1 MINKRVKKWAA
12 QSVVGCLLVSTFF
25 GFGASVM
32 AQDTKDAAANGYK
45 DLNDS
50 YAVKEIQ
57 TLSEMGILSGFDG
70 GFFKPHDAVTRAQ
83 LAKILVMS
91 MGLKEDASSA
101 AGFTDVPQDAWYRGF
116 VGALVKSGVTQGTDA
131 NQFSPEKTVTRE
143 ELATFFIRSFGLEG
157 QASQSGTDAKLSDM
171 SSVSDWAKADVAFAF
186 KIGFIGGIDDGKG
199 GVKFQPKDTAER
211 QALARLGYEFKLN
224 NAKYMSKAEELNKA
238 GSGTNSGSTGSTGK
252 DNAET
257 TSVVSD
263 LVATTNTTMEVIFKA
278 PVDAVS
284 TTDFQ
289 FDNDLTVSAASIKSS
304 MPNVVQLT
312 TSAQTAGQVYNLTYK
327 GKQTGIKA
335 TGVAVRTGGSSS
347 LPFNPSDPFAFAGT
361 YESDFNIT
369 SSGTYGPIN
378 GTSVINGTLTLDPG
392 PSGEITLR
400 NVKVSNLEVKSGA
413 ANSIHFVNVLV
424 TGAVNINATGQDNP
438 VHVVTEGTTSFGD
451 LNVISPSTL
460 DLMSSGTIGSI
471 TVNPQAAGT
480 TLQLGTGNN
489 VQSLNVLGNLTLN
502 GDFSQVLVSKDRNA
516 SIATTDASAQSLL
529 DQLLS
534 NIKDA
539 AQAAMEL
546 KNKLSSNEL
555 TADFDLPV
563 LNASQ
568 AALQWTSSSDALK
581 IIDGVHVKVT
591 RGETDTT
598 VTLTV
603 KITIGKAVQEIS
615 FTFKV
620 KGLPGQPG
628 MTDEQKAQADKDALN
643 LGDLSAVM
651 TNLTLPATG
660 ANGSVIT
667 WATSNAGVVTVA
679 GVVTLPSSGQP
690 DAQAVLTATITSNGY
705 STTKTF
711 NITVKS
717 LTALVKG
724 FVYNDK
730 HEPLSGVSVTLGTY
744 TVVTGSQGEYVISN
758 IQPGSYSLK
767 VELSGYESYNGE
779 AVTLAAG
786 QTWNVSDIILVYSN
800 GQPST
805 AISITGLPSNPLPTR
820 LINTLNRTQADLN
833 ASLEQ
838 SIAGIVPMQVNFDHY
853 QEPYSFRAASDRNSD
868 TQLWTK
874 NNNGDWIELNHLAA
888 NDFVTVPVTGS
899 TVHQNIY
906 VFSDEAGTYQLH
918 FDFKKGTADVGQK
931 DTSVT
936 FNTPSGLVNVQLL
949 GFNDLHGKIDQ
960 TYPFVNTDINGDGK
974 YVLNGNYGRM
984 DYFATYLKQRQATNP
999 NTILIHEGDAV
1010 GGSSPV
1016 SALNKEEPTVD
1027 ILNTLG
1033 FDVGTVGNHEFDKGV
1048 DEMLR
1053 LINAG
1058 EPKGTPDYLG
1068 MGFPLVAANVS
1079 YKDTGKPVL
1088 PPYFI
1093 QKVGGVQIGFIGV
1106 VTTSAAGMVMPA
1118 GISSIQFTDE
1128 TAAVNKYVPELK
1140 AKGVKAIVVL
1150 AHMDATMDNKGNI
1163 TGPAADLAKNVDDEV
1178 DVILGAHSHKL
1189 ANGMVKTKSG
1199 KDILVTQAYE
1209 YGKAML
1215 DIDLAVDPTTGD
1227 IVDKKAEIVFI
1238 DQSKVSPDPQVA
1250 QTIKKFSDLIAPKL
1264 NEVEGYASVTM
1275 AGGYASYED
1284 NALGNLIADSMR
1296 NEMGT
1301 DFAMM
1306 NGGGIRQDLQAGP
1319 ITWESLFNILPFNN
1333 ILQKVEIQGSDLAPI
1348 LNAQISSQYGSDF
1361 SISGFSYT
1369 WDKSTFKVTD
1379 IKLKDGSPI
1388 DPNKTYTLTV
1398 NNFMYTATGAKY
1410 VEMGKRGKNPVIGP
1424 EDLPALV
1431 NYVKSFGNQP
1441 IAYPATEGR
1450 IKTVEGG
1457 SGGNTP
1463 VYSIAEI
1470 RGKADNTDAATSGI
1484 VISKSDSTNSFYLQD
1499 GTGGIYIFRPTTQT
1513 AVDVGDQVTIS
1524 FSTKTTYNAEIELKN
1539 AVFKKTGTITPPAP
1553 IVIPASEV
1561 ANKGGQ
1567 LVTVKNLKVSSLS
1580 GSTFNGT
1587 DANGVVLK
1595 IYGTKYGVT
1604 FPTLKNGD
1612 VVDVTG
1618 ISTLLNTTIE
1628 IAPRNASEVII
1639 SNQQGMTDQQK
1650 AQADTDA
1657 LNLGDLSAVTSDLT
1671 LPTSGANGSV
1681 ITWATNNAAAV
1692 TTAGTVTR
1700 PAIGQPDA
1708 NAVLT
1713 ATVTSNTYSTNRTFD
1728 VIVKAQTA
1736 NGLTLAE
1743 VRSKAESAVV
1753 ATSGVVT
1760 TKGDTSNTFYMQDA
1774 TGGVLVYSPTTKTAV
1789 VPGDQ
1794 VAISSGV
1801 KTTYNGEIELTGAV
1815 FIIIGHTDVPAP
1827 QVVAATEVPAK
1838 GGQLVTVKHLIVSNL
1853 SGSNFDA
1860 TDLDGNLIKIYGQ
1873 KYKVNYNGAIANG
1886 DIVDATGV
1894 SVMFNS
1900 TVEIYPLSAAD
1911 IVKQGKVSDADKVQL
1926 DKSTLNLGD
1935 VSAVYADLL
1944 LPTVGNNG
1952 SAITWTTSNT
1962 SILTAAGQV
1971 KQPAYG
1977 EPDQTVTLTAN
1988 LNLNGNLAS
1997 KTFVVT
2003 VKAQAISDTQA
2014 VANEAAVLYVF
2025 YDGVEENVVL
2035 ADRGVDGTKVT
2046 WQLADAAQAS
2056 IVNIANGKI
2065 VRSALTT
2072 DTQVALNATITRGN
2086 KSAVKSFTI
2095 TVNAVKEQPNVNPV
2109 TINDSVVTGTAKAGT
2124 TVTVSTAG
2132 KTLGSGAAA
2141 AGTGDFSV
2149 TIAPQTAGTLLEI
2162 SASGSGYTSDSNYM
2176 LVTEKASN
2184 DPSGATLNVSPN
2196 TPAAGESFTLS
2207 ILNAK
2212 GQDGNALNGSIAI
2225 SVSSSV
2231 YGNVYSAPV
2240 QFIAGSASVKLT
2252 LNQVGTHKLTV
2263 AIPGVTVSPIVD
2275 VTVSQATG
2283 PLTIANGG
2291 FESWTAGKPD
2301 AWMAAGTNISA
2312 GSVYQTV
2319 DSHSGSYAVR
2329 LENNGSSHE
2338 RFVSQAIPL
2347 VQGKTYVITYYAK
2360 GNAQV
2365 RNGNVLVNG
2374 TTTSVDPIY
2383 SKYHVLTSTWE
2394 KFYDYEFTPKTSGDY
2409 GIIFSVLKVDNNNK
2423 EVFIDDVTISVK
2435 P

>member
-1 MINKRVKKWAA
+1 MINKRIKKWAA
-12 QSVVGCLLVSTFF
+12 QSVVGCMLVSSFF
-25 GFGASVM
+25 GFGASAM
-32 AQDTKDAAANGYK
+32 AQDTKDAAVSIYK

-57 TLSEMGILSGFDG
+57 TLSDLGILSGFDG

-91 MGLKEDASSA
+91 MGLQEDVSAA

-131 NQFSPEKTVTRE
+131 NRFSPEKTVTRE

-157 QASQSGTDAKLSDM
+157 QAVQSGTEAKLSDM

-186 KIGFIGGIDDGKG
+186 KIGFIGGMDDGKG

-224 NAKYMSKAEELNKA
+224 KAKYINKAEELKKA
-238 GSGTNSGSTGSTGK
+238 DSGTNGGPTGSTSK
-252 DNAET
+252 DNAAET

-263 LVATTNTTMEVIFKA
+263 LVATTNTSMEVIFKSS
-278 PVDAVS
+278 VDTVNP
-284 TTDFQ
+284 TDFE
-289 FDNDLTVSAASIKSS
+289 FDNGLTVSAASIKSS

-335 TGVAVRTGGSSS
+335 TGVAVRSSGSSS
-347 LPFNPSDPFAFAGT
+347 FPINPSDPFAWAGT
-361 YESDFNIT
+361 YDSDYSIT
-369 SSGTYGPIN
+369 FSGTFGPYI
-378 GTSVINGTLTLDPG
+378 GTSIINGTLTLDPG
-392 PSGEITLR
+392 PTGEVTLR
-400 NVKVSNLEVKSGA
+400 NVSVNNLEIKSGA
-413 ANSIHFVNVLV
+413 ANSIHFVNVVVSGTLS
-424 TGAVNINATGQDNP
+424 INTLAQDNP
-438 VHVVTEGTTSFGD
+438 VHVVTEGASSFGS
-451 LNVISPSTL
+451 LNVITPSTL
-460 DLMSSGTIGSI
+460 SLLGTGPIGNI
-471 TVNPQAAGT
+471 VVNPQAAGS
-480 TLQLGTGNN
+480 TLELGTGSN

-502 GDFSQVLVSKDRNA
+502 GDFSKVLVSKDSEA
-516 SIATTDASAQSLL
+516 TIATTDASAQSALE
-529 DQLLS
+529 QLLT
-534 NIKDA
+534 NIQA
-539 AQAAMEL
+539 VAQAAIEL
-546 KNKLSSNEL
+546 KSQLSSNDL
-555 TADFDLPV
+555 TDDFDLPV
-563 LNASQ
+563 VNASPDS
-568 AALQWTSSSDALK
+568 LQWTSSSDALK

-591 RGETDTT
+591 RGETDAA
-598 VTLTV
+598 VILTV

-620 KGLPGQPG
+620 KGLAGQP
-628 MTDEQKAQADKDALN
+628 TE
-643 LGDLSAVM
+643 
-651 TNLTLPATG
+651 
-660 ANGSVIT
+660 
-667 WATSNAGVVTVA
+667 
-679 GVVTLPSSGQP
+679 
-690 DAQAVLTATITSNGY
+690 
-705 STTKTF
+705 
-711 NITVKS
+711 
-717 LTALVKG
+717 
-724 FVYNDK
+724 
-730 HEPLSGVSVTLGTY
+730 
-744 TVVTGSQGEYVISN
+744 
-758 IQPGSYSLK
+758 
-767 VELSGYESYNGE
+767 
-779 AVTLAAG
+779 
-786 QTWNVSDIILVYSN
+786 
-800 GQPST
+800 
-805 AISITGLPSNPLPTR
+805 ISITGLPSNPLPTR

-838 SIAGIVPMQVNFDHY
+838 AIASVVPVQVNFDHY
-853 QEPYSFRAASDRNSD
+853 QEPYSFRAASDRSSD
-868 TQLWTK
+868 MQLWTK
-874 NNNGDWIELNHLAA
+874 KDNGDWVELNHLTA
-888 NDFVTVPVTGS
+888 NDFVTVPVTDA

-906 VFSDEAGTYQLH
+906 VFSDEAGVYQLH
-918 FDFKKGTADVGQK
+918 FDFKKGTADAGQK
-931 DTSVT
+931 DASVT
-936 FNTPSGLVNVQLL
+936 FDAPSDLVNVQLL

-974 YVLNGNYGRM
+974 YVLNGSYGRM

-1053 LINAG
+1053 LIKGG
-1058 EPKGTPDYLG
+1058 EPKGTSDYLG

-1079 YKDTGKPVL
+1079 YKDTGELVL

-1093 QKVGGVQIGFIGV
+1093 QKAGGVQIGFIGV

-1215 DIDLAVDPTTGD
+1215 DIDLAVDPATGD

-1264 NEVEGYASVTM
+1264 NEVEGYAAIEM

-1296 NEMGT
+1296 HEMGT

-1306 NGGGIRQDLQAGP
+1306 NGGGIRQNLQAGP
-1319 ITWESLFNILPFNN
+1319 IKWESLFNILPFNN
-1333 ILQKVEIQGSDLAPI
+1333 ILQKVDIKGSDLAPI

-1410 VEMGKRGKNPVIGP
+1410 VEMGKRGKNPEIGP

-1470 RGKADNTDAATSGI
+1470 RGKADNTDAATSGV

-1499 GTGGIYIFRPTTQT
+1499 GTGGIYVFRPTTQT

-1524 FSTKTTYNAEIELKN
+1524 FSTRTTYNAEIELKN
-1539 AVFKKTGTITPPAP
+1539 AVFKKTGTTTAPAP

-1580 GSTFNGT
+1580 GGTFTAT

-1595 IYGTKYGVT
+1595 IYGTKFGVT
-1604 FPTLKNGD
+1604 FPSIKNGD

-1628 IAPRNASEVII
+1628 IAPRNASEVVI

-1650 AQADTDA
+1650 AQADKDA
-1657 LNLGDLSAVTSDLT
+1657 LNLGDLSQVTSNLT
-1671 LPTSGANGSV
+1671 LPAAGANGSV
-1681 ITWATNNAAAV
+1681 ISWATGNAAV
-1692 TTAGTVTR
+1692 ITADGVVTR

-1736 NGLTLAE
+1736 SEVTLEEVSGQAE
-1743 VRSKAESAVV
+1743 NTVA
-1753 ATSGVVT
+1753 ATSGVSIIMN
-1760 TKGDTSNTFYMQDA
+1760 DAASTFYLQ
-1774 TGGVLVYSPTTKTAV
+1774 
-1789 VPGDQ
+1789 
-1794 VAISSGV
+1794 
-1801 KTTYNGEIELTGAV
+1801 NRR
-1815 FIIIGHTDVPAP
+1815 
-1827 QVVAATEVPAK
+1827 
-1838 GGQLVTVKHLIVSNL
+1838 
-1853 SGSNFDA
+1853 
-1860 TDLDGNLIKIYGQ
+1860 
-1873 KYKVNYNGAIANG
+1873 
-1886 DIVDATGV
+1886 
-1894 SVMFNS
+1894 NS
-1900 TVEIYPLSAAD
+1900 L
-1911 IVKQGKVSDADKVQL
+1911 
-1926 DKSTLNLGD
+1926 
-1935 VSAVYADLL
+1935 
-1944 LPTVGNNG
+1944 
-1952 SAITWTTSNT
+1952 
-1962 SILTAAGQV
+1962 
-1971 KQPAYG
+1971 
-1977 EPDQTVTLTAN
+1977 
-1988 LNLNGNLAS
+1988 
-1997 KTFVVT
+1997 
-2003 VKAQAISDTQA
+2003 
-2014 VANEAAVLYVF
+2014 
-2025 YDGVEENVVL
+2025 VL
-2035 ADRGVDGTKVT
+2035 A
-2046 WQLADAAQAS
+2046 
-2056 IVNIANGKI
+2056 
-2065 VRSALTT
+2065 
-2072 DTQVALNATITRGN
+2072 
-2086 KSAVKSFTI
+2086 
-2095 TVNAVKEQPNVNPV
+2095 
-2109 TINDSVVTGTAKAGT
+2109 
-2124 TVTVSTAG
+2124 
-2132 KTLGSGAAA
+2132 
-2141 AGTGDFSV
+2141 
-2149 TIAPQTAGTLLEI
+2149 
-2162 SASGSGYTSDSNYM
+2162 
-2176 LVTEKASN
+2176 
-2184 DPSGATLNVSPN
+2184 
-2196 TPAAGESFTLS
+2196 
-2207 ILNAK
+2207 
-2212 GQDGNALNGSIAI
+2212 
-2225 SVSSSV
+2225 
-2231 YGNVYSAPV
+2231 
-2240 QFIAGSASVKLT
+2240 
-2252 LNQVGTHKLTV
+2252 
-2263 AIPGVTVSPIVD
+2263 
-2275 VTVSQATG
+2275 
-2283 PLTIANGG
+2283 
-2291 FESWTAGKPD
+2291 
-2301 AWMAAGTNISA
+2301 
-2312 GSVYQTV
+2312 
-2319 DSHSGSYAVR
+2319 
-2329 LENNGSSHE
+2329 
-2338 RFVSQAIPL
+2338 
-2347 VQGKTYVITYYAK
+2347 
-2360 GNAQV
+2360 
-2365 RNGNVLVNG
+2365 
-2374 TTTSVDPIY
+2374 
-2383 SKYHVLTSTWE
+2383 
-2394 KFYDYEFTPKTSGDY
+2394 
-2409 GIIFSVLKVDNNNK
+2409 
-2423 EVFIDDVTISVK
+2423 
-2435 P
+2435 